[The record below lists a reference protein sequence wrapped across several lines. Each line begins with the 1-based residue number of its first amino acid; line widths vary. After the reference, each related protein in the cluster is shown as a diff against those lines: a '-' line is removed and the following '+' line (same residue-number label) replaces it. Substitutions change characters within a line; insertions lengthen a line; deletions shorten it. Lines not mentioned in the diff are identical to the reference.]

1 MAPPTRCRSCGSASR
16 RSSSGRSGPGTMAR
30 ASGSRSPRS
39 RPTAKR
45 WSRSSEP
52 SRTVSMTEPR
62 PLGPGWAPKKPPP
75 NGDGEAPP
83 KPRRFWWRFTLAAV
97 LIVAVSAATTAAA
110 TLLYLDSIANAIQP
124 KNNKLQKKLNKF
136 LVDAGSGGAQTF
148 LVIGSDKRANEAEDP
163 GRSDTTM
170 LVRLDPD
177 KGLISMMSIPR
188 DLKVEIPGYGTGKF
202 NEAYSYGGTKL
213 TLRTVKDLTGL
224 PINHVVNVDF
234 LGFAQ
239 GVYAIGC
246 VYTDVDRRYYH
257 SNEGVDPSEQY
268 AEINVQP
275 GYQLMCGKQAL
286 DYVRY
291 RHTDTDIVRSAR
303 QQDFL
308 SAARSRV
315 SVQDI
320 VFDQGEL
327 VEAFTDYTTSDIA
340 DKETLLEVLKLLAAS
355 RNSTINEVH
364 FPAELGPSFV
374 YTTESALA
382 AAVEEFLGGETP
394 QEAKA
399 AQRRQREEAEAG
411 RKKRQKHK
419 QKAKHKKPKV
429 DVSKSGTDGLVPAR
443 EAGEA
448 EGKAAARR
456 ARGYFPIYCPTRLPE
471 GARFVETNPYE
482 KVIDPYVYNLK
493 DEDDNRHLAY
503 RMMMVAEMSDG
514 THYFGLQ
521 GIRGWSDP
529 PILDDP
535 SLVKEINGREYDIF
549 VDGENVKMVAWRRG
563 DNAYWISND
572 LLRTLTNEQM
582 IGLARSADVII
593 AKKKPRKK
601 GRRNP

>member
-1 MAPPTRCRSCGSASR
+1 
-16 RSSSGRSGPGTMAR
+16 
-30 ASGSRSPRS
+30 
-39 RPTAKR
+39 
-45 WSRSSEP
+45 
-52 SRTVSMTEPR
+52 MTEPI
-62 PLGPGWAPKKPPP
+62 PGWAPKKPPP
-75 NGDGEAPP
+75 HGDPEPAP
-83 KPRRFWWRFTLAAV
+83 KPKRFWWRFLLASF
-97 LIVAVSAATTAAA
+97 LIVAVSAATTATAV
-110 TLLYLDSIANAIQP
+110 LVYLDDVASAIEENDP
-124 KNNKLQKKLNKF
+124 VQKKLDRF
-136 LVDAGSGGAQTF
+136 LADAGGGAQTF
-148 LVIGSDKRANEAEDP
+148 LVIGSDKRANEEEDP

-170 LVRLDPD
+170 LIRLDPD

-213 TLRTVKDLTGL
+213 TLQTIKQLTGL
-224 PINHVVNVDF
+224 PVNHVINVDF

-257 SNEGVDPSEQY
+257 SNEGVAASEQY

-308 SAARSRV
+308 TAARSRV

-327 VEAFTDYTTSDIA
+327 VEAFTDYTTSDIS

-374 YTTESALA
+374 YTTKSALDG
-382 AAVEEFLGGETP
+382 AVQEFLGGETP

-399 AQRRQREEAEAG
+399 EQRRQRQEAAKG
-411 RKKRQKHK
+411 KKHKRKHKHK
-419 QKAKHKKPKV
+419 QKRKNPKLEL
-429 DVSKSGTDGLVPAR
+429 SGPGTDGLVPAR
-443 EAGEA
+443 AAGEA
-448 EGKAAARR
+448 EGKIAARR
-456 ARGYFPIYCPTRLPE
+456 SRGHFPIYYPTRLPE
-471 GARFVETNPYE
+471 DARFVESDPYE
-482 KVIDPYVYNLK
+482 KVVDPYVYNLK

-535 SLVKEINGREYDIF
+535 SLTKEINGREYDIF
-549 VDGENVKMVAWRRG
+549 VDGENVKLVAWRRG
-563 DNAYWISND
+563 DNSYWVSND
-572 LLRTLTNEQM
+572 LLRTLSNEQM
-582 IGLARSADVII
+582 IGMARSADLII
-593 AKKKPRKK
+593 AKKKPKKK
-601 GRRNP
+601 GRRDP

>member
-1 MAPPTRCRSCGSASR
+1 MN
-16 RSSSGRSGPGTMAR
+16 
-30 ASGSRSPRS
+30 
-39 RPTAKR
+39 
-45 WSRSSEP
+45 E
-52 SRTVSMTEPR
+52 

-75 NGDGEAPP
+75 EGDGEPAP
-83 KPRRFWWRFTLAAV
+83 KPKRFWWRFALASV

-124 KNNKLQKKLNKF
+124 KNNKLQKKLNRF

-148 LVIGSDKRANEAEDP
+148 LIIGSDKRANEAEDP

-170 LVRLDPD
+170 LVRIDPD

-213 TLRTVKDLTGL
+213 TLRTVKSLTGL

-257 SNEGVDPSEQY
+257 SNVGLAPSEQY
-268 AEINVQP
+268 AEINIQP
-275 GYQLMCGKQAL
+275 GYQLLCGKKAL

-308 SAARSRV
+308 SAAKQRV

-320 VFDQGEL
+320 VLDQGDL
-327 VEAFTDYTTSDIA
+327 IEAFTDYTTSDIS
-340 DKETLLEVLKLLAAS
+340 DGKTLLEVLKLLAAS
-355 RNSTINEVH
+355 RNSSINEVH

-374 YTTESALA
+374 YTTESALD
-382 AAVEEFLGGETP
+382 AAVQEFLGGETV

-399 AQRRQREEAEAG
+399 AQRRQRQEAAAG
-411 RKKRQKHK
+411 RKQKKHQQPQKKHK
-419 QKAKHKKPKV
+419 QKKPKV
-429 DVSKSGTDGLVPAR
+429 ESVKPGTDGLVPAR

-448 EGKAAARR
+448 EAKIAARR
-456 ARGYFPIYCPTRLPE
+456 VRGHFPIYYPTRLPE
-471 GARFVETNPYE
+471 GTRFVESNPYE
-482 KVIDPYVYNLK
+482 KVVDPYVYNLK
-493 DEDDNRHLAY
+493 DEDENRHQAY
-503 RMMMVAEMSDG
+503 RMVLVAEMSDG
-514 THYFGLQ
+514 THYFGVQ

-535 SLVKEINGREYDIF
+535 TLTKEINGRDYDIY
-549 VDGENVKMVAWRRG
+549 VDGEDVKLVAWHRG

-572 LLRTLTNEQM
+572 LLRTLSNEQM
-582 IGLARSADVII
+582 IGIARSADLII
-593 AKKKPRKK
+593 AKKKPKK
-601 GRRNP
+601 GKKRP

>member
-1 MAPPTRCRSCGSASR
+1 
-16 RSSSGRSGPGTMAR
+16 
-30 ASGSRSPRS
+30 
-39 RPTAKR
+39 
-45 WSRSSEP
+45 
-52 SRTVSMTEPR
+52 MTEPKS
-62 PLGPGWAPKKPPP
+62 LGPGWAPKKPPP
-75 NGDGEAPP
+75 GGDGEPAP
-83 KPRRFWWRFTLAAV
+83 KPRRFWWRFALAAV

-110 TLLYLDSIANAIQP
+110 SLLYLDSIANAIRP
-124 KNNKLQKKLNKF
+124 ENDKLQKRLNKF
-136 LVDAGSGGAQTF
+136 LADAGDGGAQTF
-148 LVIGSDKRANEAEDP
+148 LVIGSDKRANEEEDP

-177 KGLISMMSIPR
+177 QGLISMMSIPR

-213 TLRTVKDLTGL
+213 TLQTVKQLTDL

-257 SNEGVDPSEQY
+257 SNEGVAPSEQY

-303 QQDFL
+303 QQEFL

-315 SVQDI
+315 SVKDI

-327 VEAFTDYTTSDIA
+327 IEAFTDYTTSDIS
-340 DKETLLEVLKLLAAS
+340 DGKTLLEVLKLMAAS

-374 YTTESALA
+374 YTTQG
-382 AAVEEFLGGETP
+382 AVEEAVQEFLGGETT

-399 AQRRQREEAEAG
+399 AQRQSREEAAAG
-411 RKKRQKHK
+411 K
-419 QKAKHKKPKV
+419 KHKKHKKKPKKKQQKPKV
-429 DVSKSGTDGLVPAR
+429 EVAKPGSDGLVPAG
-443 EAGEA
+443 EAGKAEA
-448 EGKAAARR
+448 KIVVRR
-456 ARGYFPIYCPTRLPE
+456 ARGFFPAYYPTRLPE
-471 GARFVETNPYE
+471 GTRFVESDPYE
-482 KVIDPYVYNLK
+482 KVVDPYVYNLK
-493 DEDDNRHLAY
+493 DEDGNRHIAY
-503 RMMMVAEMSDG
+503 RMVLVAELSDG
-514 THYFGLQ
+514 THYFGVQ

-535 SLVKEINGREYDIF
+535 SLTKTIHGRDYDIY

-563 DNAYWISND
+563 ENVYWVSND
-572 LLRTLTNEQM
+572 LLRTLTNDQM
-582 IGLARSADVII
+582 IGMARSAKVLVPV
-593 AKKKPRKK
+593 KKKKQPKP
-601 GRRNP
+601 GRSRG